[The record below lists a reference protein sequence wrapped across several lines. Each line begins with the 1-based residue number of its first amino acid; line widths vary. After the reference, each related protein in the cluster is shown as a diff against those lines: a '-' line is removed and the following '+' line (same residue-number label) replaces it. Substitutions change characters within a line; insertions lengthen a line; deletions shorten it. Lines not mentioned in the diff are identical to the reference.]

1 MIAYVYYVSLLKKA
15 EQKVGPGVIRKP
27 VSVKIAE
34 TCKTYPNYCNLGA
47 EIMNVKFRLSIL
59 TR

>member
-1 MIAYVYYVSLLKKA
+1 MYYVSLLKKA